1 MFDSGRNITK
11 ELNLAFEK
19 YIKIHFYSKCD
30 RYLPN
35 VYHLRYFL
43 KNLGKHVNFLHI
55 NARVDHTYTNINSN
69 FLWAKGKKKNT
80 DFINFITCIHPRGIL
95 GFDVLTIITS

>member
-1 MFDSGRNITK
+1 MFDSGRNITI

-19 YIKIHFYSKCD
+19 YIKIHVYSKCD

-43 KNLGKHVNFLHI
+43 KNLGKHVNFLHT
-55 NARVDHTYTNINSN
+55 NARVDHTYTI
-69 FLWAKGKKKNT
+69 
-80 DFINFITCIHPRGIL
+80 
-95 GFDVLTIITS
+95 